1 MRSIRH
7 SLIALACGLF
17 AAIPVFAQQ
26 DAAIAPPQEAAV
38 TAAAPP
44 DQTSPPPQVAIEYS
58 DAYRIRAKIHKAAS
72 LATIPLFVTEGFL
85 GQSLY
90 SNPSGGKKQAHLA
103 VAGGMGALFGV
114 NTVTGVWNL
123 IDSRKDPH
131 HRGRRIAHS
140 LLMMGADAG
149 FLATAASGPGDHG
162 ERGERGEGGGGSRS
176 THRAIAFTS
185 IGMATAGYLIMLFGG
200 H

>member
-1 MRSIRH
+1 MRSIRR
-7 SLIALACGLF
+7 SLIALACGVCV
-17 AAIPVFAQQ
+17 ASPVCAQQ
-26 DAAIAPPQEAAV
+26 EGVMAPQGVAPAA
-38 TAAAPP
+38 AAAP
-44 DQTSPPPQVAIEYS
+44 DQAGSPPPVAVEYS
-58 DAYRIRAKIHKAAS
+58 DAYRVRAKIHKMAS

-90 SNPSGGKKQAHLA
+90 NNPSDGKKQAHLA

-149 FLATAASGPGDHG
+149 FLATAATGPGG
-162 ERGERGEGGGGSRS
+162 RERFESEGGSRT

-185 IGMATAGYLIMLFGG
+185 IGMASAGYLIMLFGG